1 MKSSERIRF
10 LENWNVFDEFVE
22 IVGTIKNYY
31 INLTEIQVVWTLENG
46 NKNLEGAGA
55 VCKLIGKK
63 NLDMQIRR
71 NKIIAEQIRDKD
83 NPGIFQIHH
92 GGSKR

>member
-1 MKSSERIRF
+1 M
-10 LENWNVFDEFVE
+10 
-22 IVGTIKNYY
+22 
-31 INLTEIQVVWTLENG
+31 
-46 NKNLEGAGA
+46 
-55 VCKLIGKK
+55 CKLIGKK